1 MRMISCIRVLC
12 ILCDIPVPGRNLV
25 PNEISLI
32 AELFFTLIR
41 SGCATLSVCAT
52 LGASVPTVLFNED
65 PTFELVRTVI
75 LVR

>member
-12 ILCDIPVPGRNLV
+12 ILCDRNLFLYLYQVV

-52 LGASVPTVLFNED
+52 LGASVPTY
-65 PTFELVRTVI
+65 RTCNSYGSAVACAGI
-75 LVR
+75 